1 MTKKKKEVLRLP
13 SQHQV
18 DDQVNLCLMP
28 EDENL
33 KTFPA
38 LTATVTGVHF
48 YKGKVKYD
56 LEIKFYGDYSTR
68 IYNIDSLFVL
78 KYKKRE

>member
-1 MTKKKKEVLRLP
+1 MTKRKKEVLRLP
-13 SQHQV
+13 SQHQIG
-18 DDQVNLCLMP
+18 DQVHLCLMP
-28 EDENL
+28 EDEDI

-38 LTATVTGVHF
+38 LTADVLAVHF
-48 YKGKVKYD
+48 YTGKVKYD
-56 LEIKFYGDYSTR
+56 LEIRFYGDYSTR